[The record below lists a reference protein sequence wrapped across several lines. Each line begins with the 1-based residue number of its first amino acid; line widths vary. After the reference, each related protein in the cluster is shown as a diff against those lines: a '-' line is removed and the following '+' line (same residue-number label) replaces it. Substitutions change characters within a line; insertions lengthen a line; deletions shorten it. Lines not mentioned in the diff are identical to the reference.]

1 MNIAILY
8 GGKSSE
14 HEVSLRSA
22 TAVVQNIDTEK
33 HNVLLI
39 GITKEGRWFLQS
51 SNELNRVKSNKNEML
66 SIKENADM
74 VVSVI
79 PGGGTDGGL
88 ITVGSSFGAKNLPVD
103 VVFPVLHGAFGE
115 DGTIQGLFE
124 MANIPYVGGGVM
136 ASAVS
141 MDKEKTKQ
149 IWLHASLPV
158 VPFVCVRRY
167 EYENEET
174 FQAIIKNVE
183 RDFTYPV
190 FVKPCCTGS
199 SVGAAKAENR
209 KELIKNAKNAF
220 LWDDKILI
228 EPFISAREI
237 ECSVTG
243 NAELTAYTPGEI
255 VSSHGFYDYDA
266 KYNDP
271 NGAQLLIPADLDD
284 AQFRTVRELAKK
296 AYCALDLTGLARV
309 DFFLDK
315 KTDKFY
321 LNEVNTIPGFTS
333 ISMFAKMCEA
343 SGLHYPDLIEKLLA
357 LAIERSKSRASLKTS
372 RT

>member
-14 HEVSLRSA
+14 HEVSVRSA
-22 TAVVQNIDTEK
+22 TAVVQNIDTKK

-39 GITKEGRWFLQS
+39 GITKAGRWYLQS
-51 SNELNRVKSNKNEML
+51 ANEVQKVKSNKNETL
-66 SIKENADM
+66 SITQNQDM
-74 VVSVI
+74 VVSII

-88 ITVGSSFGAKNLPVD
+88 ITVGSNFGAKNLPVD
-103 VVFPVLHGAFGE
+103 VAFPVLHGSYGE
-115 DGTIQGLFE
+115 DGAIQGLFE
-124 MANIPYVGGGVM
+124 TANIPYVGGGVM
-136 ASAVS
+136 SSAVS

-149 IWLHASLPV
+149 IWIHAGLPV

-167 EYENEET
+167 EYENEDLW
-174 FQAIIKNVE
+174 QNIVKNVE

-190 FVKPCCTGS
+190 FVKPCCAGS
-199 SVGAAKAENR
+199 SVGASKAENK
-209 KELIKNAKNAF
+209 KELQDSVKEAF

-228 EPFISAREI
+228 EPFIEAREI

-243 NAELTAYTPGEI
+243 NTEFTAYTPGEV
-255 VSSHGFYDYDA
+255 VSSHSFYDYDA

-284 AQFRTVRELAKK
+284 AHLRTVREISKK
-296 AYCALDLTGLARV
+296 AYRVLDLTGLARV

-315 KTDKFY
+315 KTDNFY
-321 LNEVNTIPGFTS
+321 LNEINTIPGFTS

-343 SGLHYPDLIEKLLA
+343 SGLNYSELIEKLFE
-357 LAIERSKSRASLKTS
+357 LAIIRFKNRAVLKTS
-372 RT
+372 RA

>member
-1 MNIAILY
+1 MNVAILY

-22 TAVVQNIDTEK
+22 TAVVQNIDTKK
-33 HNVLLI
+33 HNILLI

-51 SNELNRVKSNKNEML
+51 SKEIDKVKKNANATL
-66 SIKENADM
+66 TIKQNPDM

-79 PGGGTDGGL
+79 PNGGTEGGL
-88 ITVGSSFGAKNLPVD
+88 ITVGSNFGAKNLPVD
-103 VVFPVLHGAFGE
+103 VVFPVLHGTYGE
-115 DGTIQGLFE
+115 DGTVQGLFE
-124 MANIPYVGGGVM
+124 IANIPYVGGGVM
-136 ASAVS
+136 SSSVS

-149 IWLHASLPV
+149 IWIHAGLPV

-167 EYENEET
+167 EHDNEELW
-174 FQAIIKNVE
+174 QNALKNVE
-183 RDFTYPV
+183 KDFTYPV
-190 FVKPCCTGS
+190 FVKPCCAGS
-199 SVGAAKAENR
+199 SVGASKAADR
-209 KELIKNAKNAF
+209 AELEANAKEAF

-228 EPFISAREI
+228 EPFIEAREI

-243 NAELTAYTPGEI
+243 NIEITAYTPGEI

-284 AQFRTVRELAKK
+284 AQLRTVREMAKK
-296 AYCALDLTGLARV
+296 AYCALDLSGLSRV
-309 DFFLDK
+309 DFFIDK
-315 KTDKFY
+315 KSGKLY

-343 SGLHYPDLIEKLLA
+343 SGLHYPELIEKLLA
-357 LAIERSKSRASLKTS
+357 LAIEHSKSRASLKTS
-372 RT
+372 RA

>member
-22 TAVVQNIDTEK
+22 TAVVQNINTDK
-33 HNVLLI
+33 HNVHLI

-51 SNELNRVKSNKNEML
+51 SNELHKIKADKNATL
-66 SIKENADM
+66 SISQNTDM
-74 VVSVI
+74 VISVI
-79 PGGGTDGGL
+79 PGGGMEGGL

-103 VVFPVLHGAFGE
+103 VVFPVLHGTYGE
-115 DGTIQGLFE
+115 DGTIQGLLE
-124 MANIPYVGGGVM
+124 IANIPYVGGNVM
-136 ASAVS
+136 SSAVS

-149 IWLHASLPV
+149 IWTHAGLPV

-167 EYENEET
+167 EYENEEIFT
-174 FQAIIKNVE
+174 GIIKNIE

-190 FVKPCCTGS
+190 FIKPCCGGS
-199 SVGAAKAENR
+199 SVGAAKVEN
-209 KELIKNAKNAF
+209 KADLIKNAKEAF

-228 EPFISAREI
+228 EPFINAREI

-243 NAELTAYTPGEI
+243 NTELTAYTPGEI
-255 VSSHGFYDYDA
+255 ISSHGFYDYDA

-284 AQFRTVRELAKK
+284 TLLRTVRELAKK
-296 AYCALDLTGLARV
+296 AYCALDLTGLSRV

-315 KTDKFY
+315 NTDKLY

-343 SGLHYPDLIEKLLA
+343 SGLHYPDLIEKLLK
-357 LAIERSKSRASLKTS
+357 LAIERSTLRASLKTS